1 MVGLSRLLWDGVKG
15 SHVKDRV
22 VVEEVFEVL
31 SPACIDMNSG
41 HTMRRKIQLGSVK
54 SNIQRP
60 INRIRMEGDGINE
73 IKNGTS
79 HARKY
84 FIKNP
89 FLITGMLNNVLE
101 IVHSNVQLRAH
112 FDNLSDA
119 FGLLQKLP

>member
-54 SNIQRP
+54 SIVNDRSIESEWKEMALMRLKTARRMQGNI
-60 INRIRMEGDGINE
+60 
-73 IKNGTS
+73 
-79 HARKY
+79 
-84 FIKNP
+84 
-89 FLITGMLNNVLE
+89 
-101 IVHSNVQLRAH
+101 
-112 FDNLSDA
+112 
-119 FGLLQKLP
+119 LLKIPS